1 MLHVAE
7 KAVFDHARDHELED
21 FDEVRREILRQTE
34 RLCGPGS
41 GISEER
47 IGLTI
52 YSSNGKLCAVLPN
65 ILVMHQHHYLLLVN
79 VVKCNGWC

>member
-1 MLHVAE
+1 MLRVAE

-52 YSSNGKLCAVLPN
+52 YSRNGTLCTVLFN
-65 ILVMHQHHYLLLVN
+65 IMVIHQDHHLLQVN
-79 VVKCNGWC
+79 VVKCMGWC

>member
-1 MLHVAE
+1 MHIVE

-52 YSSNGKLCAVLPN
+52 YSRNGELHAVLLL
-65 ILVMHQHHYLLLVN
+65 IIVATRHQDLLL
-79 VVKCNGWC
+79 KQ